1 MPQVIEGDLGVV
13 LPGVLLEQPLGRQFV
28 ARSGRAPVRVPRAG
42 RSLRRCNQ
50 LDSCRRQQM
59 PHWLRWILT
68 QPHRLRRERPQIG
81 RLTAIFVADQASA
94 PMRSCVQASAVVDA
108 GLAEDRYAM
117 GRGFWRLTDGCQ
129 VTLIHAEDLT
139 RAQRRRGLLLDAGQH
154 RRNLVVSGLAQT
166 ELRDR
171 DIRIGDAL
179 FEWHRVRPPCGYLDR
194 VSGPGTAKALFRS
207 LSSRSQVGPGQGW

>member
-1 MPQVIEGDLGVV
+1 
-13 LPGVLLEQPLGRQFV
+13 
-28 ARSGRAPVRVPRAG
+28 
-42 RSLRRCNQ
+42 
-50 LDSCRRQQM
+50 
-59 PHWLRWILT
+59 
-68 QPHRLRRERPQIG
+68 
-81 RLTAIFVADQASA
+81 
-94 PMRSCVQASAVVDA
+94 
-108 GLAEDRYAM
+108 M

-194 VSGPGTAKALFRS
+194 VSGPGTAKALGRHS
-207 LSSRSQVGPGQGW
+207 GHCLRVRKSGLVKVGDSIIVSPRAR